1 MLENQKI
8 YHQRKVP
15 ILDSGAGVGVQ
26 FYMENNG
33 IQLLLNITHKNI
45 NLTVHYQFSLDQS
58 VEYPI
63 EKNVTL
69 SLHL

>member
-1 MLENQKI
+1 
-8 YHQRKVP
+8 VP

-26 FYMENNG
+26 FYMKNNG
-33 IQLLLNITHKNI
+33 IQLLLDITHKNI

-58 VEYPI
+58 MEYPI